1 MKTEFIS
8 LVSHQ
13 LRTPLTAMKWFSEM
27 LLQGSTGELKKE
39 QKDFI
44 SNIHVSN
51 ERMIELVESLL
62 NVSRLESGRI
72 LLDLKPTSLESLLKE
87 VLVELEPR
95 IILKRQNLNS
105 QIAENLPLVNVD
117 PKLLRQ
123 VLSNLITN
131 AVKYTPEEGRLSVKL
146 NADEKNI
153 RFEIQD
159 SGIGI
164 PKHEQDKVFEKFFRA
179 ENTSALEATGTGL
192 GLYLV
197 KLLIH
202 EFKGELNFESEEG
215 NGTTFWFTLPL
226 Q

>member
-1 MKTEFIS
+1 
-8 LVSHQ
+8 
-13 LRTPLTAMKWFSEM
+13 
-27 LLQGSTGELKKE
+27 
-39 QKDFI
+39 DFI